1 MKVILIDPD
10 AVLEYF
16 VEWQRWLAPFADQ
29 IDTSAWLISPD
40 TLTRVQEIKT
50 ATRATIWLSGA
61 VAGTVYLV
69 TNRIVTLGGRTD
81 DRSFKLVGRER

>member
-10 AVLEYF
+10 AELEYF
-16 VEWQRWLAPFADQ
+16 VEWQRWLAPFD
-29 IDTSAWLISPD
+29 DELETSAWIISPD
-40 TLTRVQEIKT
+40 TLVRGLEIKT

-61 VAGTVYLV
+61 QAGTVYLV
-69 TNRIVTLGGRTD
+69 TNRIHTLQGRDD